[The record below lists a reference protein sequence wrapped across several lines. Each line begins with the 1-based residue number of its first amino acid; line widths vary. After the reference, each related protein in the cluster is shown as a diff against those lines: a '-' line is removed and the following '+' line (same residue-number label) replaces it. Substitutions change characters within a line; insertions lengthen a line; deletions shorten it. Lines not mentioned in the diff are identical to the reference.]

1 MYNLIERSVYNR
13 RRRSPFGQL
22 ETVRAFLAITFN
34 EFEDA
39 FIIDSIPLEICKNVR
54 ATRSKICCEVENAWL
69 TKGYCAAQK
78 SFNFGY
84 KLHGVCSLSVVFQ
97 SIAITP
103 ASVHDI
109 HMLKDIKMTYSKFT
123 LLGDMGYLSADIQLN
138 LFETVQINLQTPMR
152 KNQSGYKEQP
162 YVFKKVRKRIKTFF
176 SQICNQ
182 FRVRENFTN
191 SFKGFKTRILS
202 KIAAMTIIQHLNKF
216 VFIGL
221 LTT

>member
-1 MYNLIERSVYNR
+1 
-13 RRRSPFGQL
+13 
-22 ETVRAFLAITFN
+22 
-34 EFEDA
+34 
-39 FIIDSIPLEICKNVR
+39 
-54 ATRSKICCEVENAWL
+54 
-69 TKGYCAAQK
+69 
-78 SFNFGY
+78 
-84 KLHGVCSLSVVFQ
+84 
-97 SIAITP
+97 
-103 ASVHDI
+103 
-109 HMLKDIKMTYSKFT
+109 MLKDIKMTYSKFT

-216 VFIGL
+216 VFSRSNNSL
-221 LTT
+221 KVNLT